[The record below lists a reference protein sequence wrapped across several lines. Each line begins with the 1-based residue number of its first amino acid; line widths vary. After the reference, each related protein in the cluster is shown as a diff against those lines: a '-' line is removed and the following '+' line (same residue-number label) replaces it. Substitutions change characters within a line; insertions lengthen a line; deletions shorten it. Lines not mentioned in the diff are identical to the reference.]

1 MAELTLFLA
10 GPIVEPPWEVGATMS
25 RLLYRLGAVCVRRKY
40 FVLLVWAFVVAAVA
54 AGVLV
59 FGARTNNDIR
69 LPGTDAQR
77 ASDLLSREF
86 PPQQNGQSPIVFHA
100 SRGTL
105 TDAASKRAVQASLS
119 DITDTAH
126 VSSVIGPF
134 SRAGKTLM
142 SADGKTAIAQV
153 LLDVNGGQVTREL
166 ASKILAAAGPARR
179 AGIQA
184 AAAGMPVVTAL
195 VGLVTGLGLIGL
207 LGHAVAIPDVAPTL
221 ATMIGLGVGIDY
233 ALFIVFRHRDQLHA
247 GEGVEESIARTMATS
262 GTAVVFAGGTV
273 IIALLS
279 LLVARVPIL
288 GAMGYAAAIVVL
300 VAVLTAVTLLPAILA
315 LLDQRID
322 AVRLPGR
329 RRRCADRAARG

>member
-1 MAELTLFLA
+1 
-10 GPIVEPPWEVGATMS
+10 MS

-40 FVLLVWAFVVAAVA
+40 LVLLVWAFVVAAVA

-119 DITDTAH
+119 DITHTAH

-142 SADGKTAIAQV
+142 SADGKTAIVQV
-153 LLDVNGGQVTREL
+153 LLDVNGGRVTRDQQQRG
-166 ASKILAAAGPARR
+166 SCSPA
-179 AGIQA
+179 
-184 AAAGMPVVTAL
+184 
-195 VGLVTGLGLIGL
+195 
-207 LGHAVAIPDVAPTL
+207 
-221 ATMIGLGVGIDY
+221 
-233 ALFIVFRHRDQLHA
+233 
-247 GEGVEESIARTMATS
+247 
-262 GTAVVFAGGTV
+262 
-273 IIALLS
+273 
-279 LLVARVPIL
+279 
-288 GAMGYAAAIVVL
+288 
-300 VAVLTAVTLLPAILA
+300 PA
-315 LLDQRID
+315 
-322 AVRLPGR
+322 
-329 RRRCADRAARG
+329 

>member
-10 GPIVEPPWEVGATMS
+10 SPIVEPPREVGATMS

-40 FVLLVWAFVVAAVA
+40 LALLVWAFVVAAVA

-77 ASDLLSREF
+77 ASDLLSREV

-100 SRGTL
+100 SRGTI

-119 DITDTAH
+119 DITHTAH

-153 LLDVNGGQVTREL
+153 LLDANGGQVTREL

-179 AGIQA
+179 AGIQ
-184 AAAGMPVVTAL
+184 V
-195 VGLVTGLGLIGL
+195 
-207 LGHAVAIPDVAPTL
+207 D
-221 ATMIGLGVGIDY
+221 
-233 ALFIVFRHRDQLHA
+233 A

-315 LLDQRID
+315 
-322 AVRLPGR
+322 
-329 RRRCADRAARG
+329 